1 MSRIITGIL
10 LAIGWLLLLTQGSFQ
25 LFWAVVVL
33 IGFLGGRE
41 YCRMAF
47 TDMLYEF
54 DRLLLPLI
62 LISPIFCSVFYR
74 QYPLVVA
81 SGILLGVIGLAVYV
95 FYHYQRFDNPLTVL
109 SRGGLGLILVGFFA
123 AHLVL
128 IRGLDDGA
136 HWLIILTAM
145 TAGSDTGAYLVGSKW
160 GRRKLCPHISPNKT
174 IEGGLGGIVGGI
186 VMALILSLFFT
197 VTAPLWFV
205 AVLATVLSVVGM
217 VGDLVESVIKRG
229 YGVKDSGTLLGGH
242 GGVLDR
248 IDSLLLAGPVLYYI
262 LIYSGF

>member
-1 MSRIITGIL
+1 MNRIIPGIL
-10 LAIGWLLLLTQGSFQ
+10 LAVGWLLLLAQGSFH

-62 LISPIFCSVFYR
+62 LILPVFSSVFCR
-74 QYPLVVA
+74 QYPLSVA
-81 SGILLGVIGLAVYV
+81 AGILLGVIGLAVYV

-109 SRGGLGLILVGFFA
+109 SRGGLGLILVGFLG

-128 IRGLDDGA
+128 IRGLVDGG
-136 HWLIILTAM
+136 HWLIILTAI
-145 TAGSDTGAYLVGSKW
+145 TAGADTGAYLVGSKW

-174 IEGGLGGIVGGI
+174 IEGGIGGVAGG
-186 VMALILSLFFT
+186 VVAALILSLFFT
-197 VTAPLWFV
+197 VAAPVLFV
-205 AVLATVLSVVGM
+205 AVLAVILSIFGM
-217 VGDLVESVIKRG
+217 VGDLIESVIKRG